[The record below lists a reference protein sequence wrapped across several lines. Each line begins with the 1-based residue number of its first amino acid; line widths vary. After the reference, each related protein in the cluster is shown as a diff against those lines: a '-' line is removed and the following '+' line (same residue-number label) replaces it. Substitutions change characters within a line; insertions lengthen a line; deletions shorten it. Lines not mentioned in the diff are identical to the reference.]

1 MSIHMISVDNEFKE
15 CPFGSIFIDPST
27 ADVYDTRSV
36 HIVHSGVDTVK
47 QLYNG
52 YLHQHVL
59 ALFEEPGIVD
69 FAGQRW
75 MAGRIGRDSGYQYK
89 LQNADLGLILLIKS
103 FHVQAENEGPHL
115 KIEVS
120 PHAILARHAHELQ
133 SLMDELAGNVLVK
146 PEKRQCAVHLC
157 VDVQGWTPPKDFD
170 AHLHCRS
177 RRVKQFNGINE
188 IDFASTS
195 AVYGRGE
202 TWLFGSPAGIQ
213 LAVYD
218 KTLETRVSDRWD
230 YWHSIWS
237 QSANYDEEKP
247 VYRVELRFHHTVID
261 QFSLGTVNKQTGE
274 VAEFAD
280 FNELSHHLTGIWQY
294 GFESFRYFARPG
306 VFHPIWTILS
316 RTAFISD
323 GELYEYKRHYK
334 SARGF
339 SGKNVELALG
349 NLISLAARQRL
360 SGSQLWKML
369 QQLDVFDVILD
380 HYHEKGMRT
389 WQLSAHIKKL
399 LEERYILWGK
409 AI

>member
-1 MSIHMISVDNEFKE
+1 MNIHMISVDNEFKE

-27 ADVYDTRSV
+27 ADVYDTSSV

-52 YLHQHVL
+52 HLQEHIL
-59 ALFEEPGIVD
+59 SLFEEPGIVD
-69 FAGQRW
+69 FAGHRW
-75 MAGRIGRDSGYQYK
+75 IAGRIGRDSGYQYK

-120 PHAILARHAHELQ
+120 PHAILSRHAHELQ
-133 SLMDELAGNVLVK
+133 HLMDDLAGNVLVR

-157 VDVQGWTPPKDFD
+157 VDLQGWTPPKDFD
-170 AHLHCRS
+170 AYLHCRS

-218 KTLETRVSDRWD
+218 KTLETQVSDKWD

-237 QSANYDEEKP
+237 QSANYDEDKA

-334 SARGF
+334 SAR
-339 SGKNVELALG
+339 ALVVKT
-349 NLISLAARQRL
+349 L
-360 SGSQLWKML
+360 S
-369 QQLDVFDVILD
+369 
-380 HYHEKGMRT
+380 
-389 WQLSAHIKKL
+389 
-399 LEERYILWGK
+399 
-409 AI
+409 